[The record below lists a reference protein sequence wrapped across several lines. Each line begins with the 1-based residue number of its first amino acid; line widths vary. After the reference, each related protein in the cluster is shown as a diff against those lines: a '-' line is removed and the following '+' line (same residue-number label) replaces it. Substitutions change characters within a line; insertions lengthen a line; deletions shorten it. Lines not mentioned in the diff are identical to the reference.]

1 MTAPRRVTVVSP
13 RTTAARQRPRRV
25 TQEIDDQTGV
35 GDAFMRSL
43 IRSQLR
49 LGLLVLGV
57 LGALVGA
64 LPALFT
70 LAPDVRAAEVAGV
83 PLPWLILGLVI
94 YPLLVALGWF
104 FVRQAERTE
113 AEFEELIDIAERR

>member
-1 MTAPRRVTVVSP
+1 MATPRRVTITSP
-13 RTTAARQRPRRV
+13 RATAARQRRRAV

-49 LGLLVLGV
+49 LALLVIG
-57 LGALVGA
+57 
-64 LPALFT
+64 T
-70 LAPDVRAAEVAGV
+70 LAAVVCTLPMLFAWVPRAREAAVGGV
-83 PLPWLILGLVI
+83 PLPWIILGVLV

-104 FVRQAERTE
+104 YIRQAERTE
-113 AEFEELIDIAERR
+113 REFVEVVQLTEGE

>member
-1 MTAPRRVTVVSP
+1 MNAPRRVTVVSP
-13 RTTAARQRPRRV
+13 RTTAARQRRRPV
-25 TQEIDDQTGV
+25 TEEIDDQTGV
-35 GDAFMRSL
+35 GDAFMQSL

-49 LGLLVLGV
+49 LALLVLGV
-57 LGALVGA
+57 LFSLVGA
-64 LPALFT
+64 LPAVFA
-70 LAPDVRAAEVAGV
+70 LAPGVRGSEVAGI

-104 FVRQAERTE
+104 YVRQAERTE